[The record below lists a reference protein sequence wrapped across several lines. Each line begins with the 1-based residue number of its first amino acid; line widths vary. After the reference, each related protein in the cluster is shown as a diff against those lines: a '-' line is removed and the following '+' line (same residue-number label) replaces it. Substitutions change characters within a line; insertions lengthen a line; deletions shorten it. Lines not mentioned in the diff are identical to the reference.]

1 MINVQ
6 ELLAKEGATFINA
19 FTSSPICCPSRAS
32 LLSGRYAHNHATINN
47 SVSGGCYGS
56 FWKEVIEKTTLPVM
70 LQKRGYETFF
80 AGKYL
85 NDYKSTEVPPGW
97 THWYSIYSLS
107 FFLQFK
113 KHRIKV
119 EVSGCSSSSWPP
131 CFVMLTPRWHL
142 WWKFEDKFLLSDNY
156 FSKYPKY
163 RNNSYKL

>member
-1 MINVQ
+1 MEKVTLLQFCLIFTALGVWGTLSVDATKLPNIILILTDDQDVVLNGMLPMTNVQ

-70 LQKRGYETFF
+70 LEKRGYETFF

-97 THWYSIYSLS
+97 
-107 FFLQFK
+107 
-113 KHRIKV
+113 
-119 EVSGCSSSSWPP
+119 
-131 CFVMLTPRWHL
+131 
-142 WWKFEDKFLLSDNY
+142 
-156 FSKYPKY
+156 
-163 RNNSYKL
+163 